1 MVVILVALMAMMT
14 WRSGDTG
21 GDVTLV
27 FVTPKQEETE
37 SGNLAYLSV
46 SGERKGPL
54 LPAIRAGI
62 CRG

>member
-1 MVVILVALMAMMT
+1 MVMMT
-14 WRSGDTG
+14 WGSGDAD
-21 GDVTLV
+21 GDETLV
-27 FVTPKQEETE
+27 FVTPEQEETQD
-37 SGNLAYLSV
+37 SGNLISLSV